1 MIRVF
6 SFQPEYFNN
15 NGDQG
20 NLELLRT
27 LLRRQGS
34 DYKFTAKL
42 QDADFALFGDAS
54 IAAMEHFDAELRD
67 LQEQLVAR
75 HDAGAPTLLVGSSYE
90 FFAPMLGFT
99 GNPRPRRSE
108 FVISNGIF
116 GYRNSDKDLPVF
128 HRHEMFWGTQLF
140 GPILAKNPILTAELL
155 DALGYEA
162 RFTEDELNWI
172 SQLRAVA
179 SDE

>member
-20 NLELLRT
+20 NLEVLRA

-34 DYKFTAKL
+34 DYKFTAKF
-42 QDADFALFGDAS
+42 QDADFVLFGDAS
-54 IAAMEHFDAELRD
+54 IAAMEHFESELRD

-75 HDAGAPTLLVGSSYE
+75 HEAGAPTLLVGSSYE
-90 FFAPMLGFT
+90 FFAPLLGLS
-99 GNPRPRRSE
+99 GNPMARRSE
-108 FVISNGIF
+108 FVNSNGVF
-116 GYRNSDKDLPVF
+116 GYRNSEKDLPVF
-128 HRHEMFWGTQLF
+128 HRNGMFWATQLF
-140 GPILAKNPILTAELL
+140 GPILAKNPTLTAELL
-155 DALGYEA
+155 GAFGYEA
-162 RFTEDELNWI
+162 KFTEDELSWI
-172 SQLRAVA
+172 SQLRTVA

>member
-20 NLELLRT
+20 NLEVLRA

-42 QDADFALFGDAS
+42 QDADFALLGDAS
-54 IAAMEHFDAELRD
+54 IAAMEHFDAELRE

-75 HDAGAPTLLVGSSYE
+75 LDAGAPTLLVGSSYE
-90 FFAPMLGFT
+90 FFAPMLGLT
-99 GNPRPRRSE
+99 SSLMPRRSE
-108 FVISNGIF
+108 FVSSNGIF
-116 GYRNSDKDLPVF
+116 GYRNSDRDLTVF
-128 HRHEMFWGTQLF
+128 HRHGLFWGTQLF
-140 GPILAKNPILTAELL
+140 GPILAKNPNLTAELL
-155 DALGYEA
+155 GAFGYELS
-162 RFTEDELNWI
+162 FSESELNWI